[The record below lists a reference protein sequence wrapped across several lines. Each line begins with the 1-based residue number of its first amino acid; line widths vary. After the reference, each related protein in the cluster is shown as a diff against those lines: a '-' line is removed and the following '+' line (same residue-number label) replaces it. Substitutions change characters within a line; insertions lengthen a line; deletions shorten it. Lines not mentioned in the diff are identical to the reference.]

1 MNQGDMNGQQPAVLA
16 RSLRKHFGEVQAV
29 ADVDLD
35 IPRGQIA
42 ALLGPNGAGKTT
54 TFDMLLGLLAPDS
67 GEITLMG
74 RRPRQSLDDGQVG
87 VMLQRGDLPRGGTVH
102 ELLSAFAALHRKPTP
117 LDRVVAQA
125 GLTDLLGR
133 RVEKLSGGEA
143 QRVRFALALVGDPNL
158 LILDEPTAGLDVT
171 VRREFWAHARE
182 FAASGRTILF
192 STHYLEEADDNADRI
207 MVMTGGR
214 IVADGSAA
222 TIKAAAADR
231 VIRCTLPGTALGDVL
246 EVPEVSAA
254 EAHGESVLIH
264 STDADAT
271 LHALLRA
278 YPQAR
283 DIEVTAASISDAFL
297 ALTADQQAPVPA
309 AAASGS

>member
-1 MNQGDMNGQQPAVLA
+1 MNPAIQDQDPAVRA
-16 RSLRKHFGEVQAV
+16 HALRKHFGPVLAV
-29 ADVDLD
+29 DDVDLD
-35 IPRGQIA
+35 IPRGQIT

-54 TFDMLLGLLAPDS
+54 TFDMLLGLRAPDS
-67 GEITLMG
+67 GEIALLG
-74 RRPRQSLDDGQVG
+74 RRPRQALDNGQVG
-87 VMLQRGDLPRGGTVH
+87 VMLQSGDLVRGGTVH
-102 ELLSAFAALHRKPTP
+102 ELLRAFAALHRRPAP
-117 LDRVVAQA
+117 LDRVAAQA
-125 GLTDLLGR
+125 GLTSLLGR
-133 RVEKLSGGEA
+133 QVEKLSGGEA
-143 QRVRFALALVGDPNL
+143 QRVRFALALIGDPGL

-222 TIKAAAADR
+222 AIKAAAADR
-231 VIRCTLPGTALGDVL
+231 VIRCTLAGAVPCDVL
-246 EVPEVSAA
+246 EVPQVSSV
-254 EAHGESVLIH
+254 EAHGESMLIH
-264 STDADAT
+264 STDADTT

-297 ALTADQQAPVPA
+297 ALTAGQQTPVPA
-309 AAASGS
+309 VAANRS